1 MSPGCGVSEQGSGTI
16 WEDEGQACSAG
27 SHGHRQDSGCAGWA
41 RVMLGLG
48 SGRAPPLTA
57 TRLGAELPSFS
68 VHMCDTT
75 WPLLWSP
82 GRLCH
87 MHILMCA
94 PGTLQWP
101 GSKLSAP
108 LSPAWPITVTWPAG
122 LWHSAPTA
130 QAPQSPAQASETPV
144 DFPPSLGSFPHR
156 LGTTQPGPCSRGNGG
171 VLSKP
176 CGLHTE
182 DS

>member
-1 MSPGCGVSEQGSGTI
+1 MSASRAQGPYGKMRDKPALWAAAATVRTQDVLDGRESCWVS
-16 WEDEGQACSAG
+16 GQVEPHPSA
-27 SHGHRQDSGCAGWA
+27 
-41 RVMLGLG
+41 
-48 SGRAPPLTA
+48 A

-87 MHILMCA
+87 MHVLMCA

-101 GSKLSAP
+101 GSKLSTP
-108 LSPAWPITVTWPAG
+108 LSPAWPVTVTWPAG

-156 LGTTQPGPCSRGNGG
+156 LGSTQPGLCSRGNGG